1 MQYKISVQGNVETVV
16 LLSQQKP
23 DDHIEIEIKLDEI
36 DTTSAEAK
44 ATYKGI
50 EEWVQEHYGFH
61 VTNLNIAQVKQKHG
75 IIERENNNKSKSEK
89 GGQPECPK
97 EKEIAI
103 EEALKYFQMIPS
115 ES

>member
-1 MQYKISVQGNVETVV
+1 M
-16 LLSQQKP
+16 L
-23 DDHIEIEIKLDEI
+23 
-36 DTTSAEAK
+36 
-44 ATYKGI
+44 
-50 EEWVQEHYGFH
+50 EHSGLKVSSLY
-61 VTNLNIAQVKQKHG
+61 IAQVKQKRG
-75 IIERENNNKSKSEK
+75 INECENYNKPKSEK